1 MTIYLHSWERLE
13 NQGELPRGPSSYRF
27 VYGAGKY
34 EGTLLYYRLGQMTEC
49 VIVGSHGSHCG
60 RREVHPSAPAPSI
73 LYHASNLD
81 WRFVSHRIIYMDGEG
96 GGRGVQDGE
105 HMYTHGGFMSMYGK
119 TNTIL

>member
-1 MTIYLHSWERLE
+1 
-13 NQGELPRGPSSYRF
+13 
-27 VYGAGKY
+27 
-34 EGTLLYYRLGQMTEC
+34 MTEC

-96 GGRGVQDGE
+96 GGRGVHDGE